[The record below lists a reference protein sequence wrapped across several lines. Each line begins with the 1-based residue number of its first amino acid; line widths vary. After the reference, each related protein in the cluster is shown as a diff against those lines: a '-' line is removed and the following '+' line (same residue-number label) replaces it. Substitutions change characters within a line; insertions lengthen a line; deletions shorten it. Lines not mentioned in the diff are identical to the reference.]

1 MNLLDYVKQERHS
14 NFIFVKPF
22 IPENRK
28 KNALAKICP
37 DLNQNDEILVLM
49 DESAFGNGKVGIVI
63 TNEYIYFREHFAD
76 PFKFAFKD
84 IKEFATKLAN
94 DDMRAEIFINGE
106 LVYKFVLGNDSKFV
120 DKIFQGFKQYMQA
133 RFPQM
138 QKYDKDDEYERYI
151 PNTYMSKNNYPN
163 QSSITQNQAML
174 QSNSMY
180 MQGNSLLRVYE
191 QDDLISELKILKAVD
206 TGLGAAAV
214 AADLFSSFILKID
227 TNFSQKSNDQ
237 EVKDDVKKSIVEII
251 SLLRDN
257 VDRLH
262 IPSLQNDIA
271 TTEFIL
277 FASALIYRE
286 VVDRGYP
293 KFGAF
298 EMIRMTLFDIF
309 GQNTRHY
316 LPIIKEICSDIDS
329 HEEAALHLLIRL
341 YFTNNAG
348 YTLPFNFIEKM
359 DTNKIATHIMAYAEK
374 NGFAVEINP
383 YDDLFGSVIRCM
395 QDLGVTDILDEDIV
409 SEAYHC
415 VNKLCR

>member
-1 MNLLDYVKQERHS
+1 M
-14 NFIFVKPF
+14 
-22 IPENRK
+22 
-28 KNALAKICP
+28 
-37 DLNQNDEILVLM
+37 
-49 DESAFGNGKVGIVI
+49 
-63 TNEYIYFREHFAD
+63 
-76 PFKFAFKD
+76 
-84 IKEFATKLAN
+84 
-94 DDMRAEIFINGE
+94 
-106 LVYKFVLGNDSKFV
+106 
-120 DKIFQGFKQYMQA
+120 
-133 RFPQM
+133 
-138 QKYDKDDEYERYI
+138 
-151 PNTYMSKNNYPN
+151 
-163 QSSITQNQAML
+163 
-174 QSNSMY
+174 
-180 MQGNSLLRVYE
+180 
-191 QDDLISELKILKAVD
+191 KILKAVD

-359 DTNKIATHIMAYAEK
+359 DTNKIATHIMSYAEK